1 MNKTK
6 KGKQWGATTKRTVGG
21 AKVKGDFKD
30 ENKQAYEFR
39 IAREAYVKRGQRLRI
54 RAKNKPNKIIAR
66 EAHIKGQIV
75 YNGE

>member
-1 MNKTK
+1 MNCRRSKS
-6 KGKQWGATTKRTVGG
+6 KRG
-21 AKVKGDFKD
+21 FKD

-39 IAREAYVKRGQRLRI
+39 IAREAHVKRGQRLRI